1 MVFLK
6 FIVLISLLCL
16 LYGQGSRNEMRGNRD
31 LSSSEAVVKEDSES
45 HNGRET
51 GMRRGKRVPFQ
62 DSESHNGADDD
73 GDGGDDFQVSIICSG
88 SSQGWYTA
96 TLNSTTGGLS
106 NITLQSSSQGSIQPS
121 AQPSSQPSKYLI
133 GQNSEVSIICS
144 GSSQG
149 WYTATLDSAT
159 GGLSNITLQTPSFV
173 LTDRTM
179 ANCFILAKTSLS
191 YSSERTRSDREG
203 YVSTQYGSVGTT
215 TLGDWNDV
223 INAVGVMGV
232 QNFHLYLGMNLETD
246 VCFVTYNGD
255 LIWSGSRNY
264 FVSYFSGTASPNW
277 YAEHASSLTDGVSAI
292 VLGSFTNTLPVLGKI
307 TAFKMLDGVATTR
320 YIRT

>member
-1 MVFLK
+1 MSNTGIGFK
-6 FIVLISLLCL
+6 FHSDYSVTRQGFTLSVIVVSNTPIPSAAPSGWYTAVHLS
-16 LYGQGSRNEMRGNRD
+16 NTTGN
-31 LSSSEAVVKEDSES
+31 S
-45 HNGRET
+45 T
-51 GMRRGKRVPFQ
+51 
-62 DSESHNGADDD
+62 
-73 GDGGDDFQVSIICSG
+73 VSIICSG
-88 SSQGWYTA
+88 SPQGWYTA

-106 NITLQSSSQGSIQPS
+106 
-121 AQPSSQPSKYLI
+121 
-133 GQNSEVSIICS
+133 
-144 GSSQG
+144 
-149 WYTATLDSAT
+149 D
-159 GGLSNITLQTPSFV
+159 ITLQTPSFV
-173 LTDRTM
+173 LTERTM

-191 YSSERTRSDREG
+191 YSSSTVRSDREG

-223 INAVGVMGV
+223 TNAVGVMGV

-246 VCFVTYNGD
+246 VFFVTYNGD

-307 TAFKMLDGVATTR
+307 TAFKMLDGVGNLALF
-320 YIRT
+320 ILFNL